1 MAADGSAAPPDRNAP
16 ITLGAVL
23 RRLDWRTEALAA
35 ALILAEACPV
45 YLFVSLVFSTGTNDD
60 TYPFW
65 IVAMLLLVSHY
76 VVHLLDEARIFSP
89 DYEIAMTGAVIISVL
104 IAIKWASFPQIPIYD
119 PQWLVEMARS
129 LAWFDTEQVRPVW
142 GTVLLAAYAWWR
154 SRFRAEPSLD
164 SAYTMLRFGT
174 LATAIVLV
182 INLIAAPDDG
192 EVRQRLSVATLG
204 FFAATL
210 SAIGIARLKLEGMR
224 ASAPLGGR
232 WLATFVAPI
241 AAVVV
246 LAILGAGVLSRQFL
260 DTVLWLLTPVFW
272 VLALVFQIIVLII
285 AILAFLIL
293 TPVFWLIG
301 DRTLPAFESAATAT
315 VTGGETDANQPA
327 EQLFQ
332 VPDPVRYLIAAI
344 ALALVFSVLVRFIFK
359 RRLRTRP
366 NTDEQR
372 ESVLDWSDLLDSAA
386 NRLRSLF
393 RRAPGHDPLAHLR
406 GSADWRYTVRI
417 RELYSAF
424 QNRGE
429 RAGRARRQGETA
441 EEYRPAVRRRFL
453 PPEEA
458 APEVDTLTT
467 AYRKA
472 RYSGV
477 PAGEADA
484 RSAEDAWQ
492 TIEQARYDSTAE

>member
-1 MAADGSAAPPDRNAP
+1 MSLRRPAPSSEPNAP
-16 ITLGAVL
+16 ITLGDAV

-35 ALILAEACPV
+35 ALIVAEAFPL
-45 YLFVSLVFSTGTNDD
+45 YLLVSLLFSAGSTDQ

-89 DYEIAMTGAVIISVL
+89 DYEIAMTGAVVVSLL
-104 IAIKWASFPQIPIYD
+104 IAIKWASFPQIPLYD
-119 PQWLVEMARS
+119 PQWLVELGRS

-142 GTVLLAAYAWWR
+142 GTVLVAAYAWWR
-154 SRFRAEPSLD
+154 SRFRAEPTVD

-174 LATAIVLV
+174 LATVV
-182 INLIAAPDDG
+182 ILILNLIAAPDEG
-192 EVRQRLSVATLG
+192 EVRQRLSLATLG
-204 FFAATL
+204 FFGATL
-210 SAIGIARLKLEGMR
+210 IAIGIARLKLEGVR
-224 ASAPLGGR
+224 SSAPLGAR

-246 LAILGAGVLSRQFL
+246 LAILGAGILSRQFL

-272 VLALVFQIIVLII
+272 VLALVFQIVVLII

-301 DRTLPAFESAATAT
+301 DRQLPAFQSDATAT
-315 VTGGETDANQPA
+315 VASGETDANQAA

-344 ALALVFSVLVRFIFK
+344 VLVLIFSVLVRFLFK

-366 NTDEQR
+366 AVDEER
-372 ESVLDWSDLLDSAA
+372 ESVLNWSDLLDSAA

-393 RRAPGHDPLAHLR
+393 RREPGFDPLAHLR

-441 EEYRPAVRRRFL
+441 EEYRPAVRDRFL
-453 PPEEA
+453 PSEES
-458 APEVDTLTT
+458 APEVDTLTQ
-467 AYRKA
+467 AYRRA

-484 RSAEDAWQ
+484 RSAEDAWRALEHAKLDDA
-492 TIEQARYDSTAE
+492 TD